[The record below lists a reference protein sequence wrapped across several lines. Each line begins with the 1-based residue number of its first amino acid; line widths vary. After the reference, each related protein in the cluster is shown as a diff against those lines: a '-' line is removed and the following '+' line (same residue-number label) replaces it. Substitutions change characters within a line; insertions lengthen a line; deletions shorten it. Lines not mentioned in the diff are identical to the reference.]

1 MESNIFW
8 WTLYIYPLL
17 WLLFSVGSVFGFNF
31 QWLIIDVVALVLN
44 GANVYGYSKC
54 NSEAKT
60 KLQNMAGNF
69 ITQQVRVRRGIVLM
83 LVTHSSRVGTHVS
96 PTELVFG

>member
-17 WLLFSVGSVFGFNF
+17 WLLFSVGSVFGFNL
-31 QWLIIDVVALVLN
+31 QWLIIDIVALVLN

-69 ITQQVRVRRGIVLM
+69 ITQQVCHMPWFLVRYSLQIQRCSTGLA
-83 LVTHSSRVGTHVS
+83 
-96 PTELVFG
+96 P